1 MDKKIYRAEFRLMA
15 EVKDFDA
22 AYRYLT
28 IDDMTGYL
36 HDDDRVLGRDK
47 VISIEWI
54 LDDVS
59 SGYIEVVASEEL
71 SEEEKK
77 SISGWIKGQ
86 NSDGLGEGFEQQD
99 WACYTEEEYD
109 EDGFY
114 YDDYIMA
121 SFDWETNDYELKE
134 V

>member
-1 MDKKIYRAEFRLMA
+1 MKKVYRAEFRLTA

-36 HDDDRVLGRDK
+36 HDAEVPGSDK
-47 VISIEWI
+47 VVSIEWI
-54 LDDVS
+54 LEDES

-71 SEEEKK
+71 LLGEKK
-77 SISGWIKGQ
+77 CISEWIKGQ